1 MPGIP
6 PCTRLGRQC
15 RELAVTVHIA
25 NLDDDAPGERD
36 ESATWL
42 LGHTERIEFGKPYV
56 RGRDLYT
63 DAVVQ
68 VECKYLKQRDGAEGR
83 QSASGNGR
91 PEVRCTAHGYR
102 GPLPRALRLVAP
114 AFSLRD
120 GRYRIVDEGRI
131 RTLALSPPNRAK
143 RALPVMQGANPCDGA
158 PCRTADNRQGAACCR
173 DLTLDVVAP
182 AGDDVTEALL
192 RSRKSPY
199 LCKVK
204 RADDATIECEVISA
218 CGYLADDGISCV
230 LHDRLRPNGAL
241 AKPGLCYEWPDFEDD
256 EEYTGHPGCALIDD

>member
-1 MPGIP
+1 MPVPP

-15 RELAVTVHIA
+15 RELTVTVHIA
-25 NLDDDAPGERD
+25 NLDEDTPAERD

-42 LGHTERIEFGKPYV
+42 LGHTERIQFGKPYV
-56 RGRDLYT
+56 RGRDLYA

-68 VECKYLKQRDGAEGR
+68 VECKHLRPGSRGVGTPG
-83 QSASGNGR
+83 GNGR
-91 PEVRCTAHGYR
+91 PEVQCGALGYR
-102 GPLPRALRLVAP
+102 GALPQASRLTAP
-114 AFSLRD
+114 TFHL
-120 GRYRIVDEGRI
+120 GPNRYRIVEGGKI
-131 RTLALSPPNRAK
+131 RELVLAPPKAPK

-158 PCRTADNRQGAACCR
+158 PCRTADNTRGAACCR

-182 AGDDVTEALL
+182 IGDDRTEALL

-204 RADDATIECEVISA
+204 RSDDTTIECEVISA

-230 LHDRLRPNGAL
+230 LHDRLRPDGTL

-256 EEYTGHPGCALIDD
+256 EEYTGHPGCVLIDD